1 MPLSD
6 LVRAHCIRAFL
17 EQEPI
22 VDQLL
27 PAMLWVEALGHEHRI
42 VPVTPNNLGLAFW
55 VQAGGATQQSST
67 TPDNPNVTALAR
79 AYAELLIHWLICD
92 VYAGRQDID
101 VLQGQ
106 VDTKLRALQYLIGIA
121 LINGRGP
128 GFNEPVGLRALVVA
142 SQIWGANDNNPNGGS
157 PTMADFDRLVNLIRV
172 RGGRGPHLV
181 MNLEA
186 FRKWKALY
194 TSAGS
199 IPPVRV
205 DPETGQEWYYHGDAR
220 ILVSGH
226 IRNDE
231 SKGTGSGLTSVYA
244 VVLDAQVGFFGLFK
258 TACPGKFAVIEAIT
272 KEATDDLIIR
282 IALNLAFIV
291 TSKACVA
298 QMDGV
303 DPT

>member
-6 LVRAHCIRAFL
+6 LARAHCIQAFL
-17 EQEPI
+17 EQEPT

-27 PAMLWVEALGHEHRI
+27 CEMFWVEALGHEHRI

-55 VQAGGATQQSST
+55 LQAGGATQQSST
-67 TPDNPNVTALAR
+67 TPGNPNVSALAR
-79 AYAELLIHWLICD
+79 GYAELLINWLICD
-92 VYAGRQDID
+92 VYAGRQDMD

-106 VDTKLRALQYLIGIA
+106 VDAKLRALQYLIGKA
-121 LINGRGP
+121 LINGRGA
-128 GFNEPVGLRALVVA
+128 GFNEPVGLKAAVVA
-142 SQIWGANDNNPNGGS
+142 SQTWGAANNNPNGGS
-157 PTMADFDRLVNLIRV
+157 PTMADFNRLVSLIRV

-181 MNLEA
+181 MNLDV

-199 IPPVRV
+199 TPPVLV

-220 ILVSGH
+220 ILVDGH
-226 IRNDE
+226 ILNDE

-244 VVLDAQVGFFGLFK
+244 VVLDAKVGFFGLFK
-258 TACPGKFAVIEAIT
+258 TACPGMFAVIEAIT

-291 TSKACVA
+291 TSEACVA
-298 QMDGV
+298 RMDGV